1 MALPQATNTR
11 FQTAEDVVTDI
22 QRRIQSGEWP
32 AGYRLPPERELAALY
47 GLARNTVR
55 SALTRMGGDL
65 IRVIGRGTYVRAKSG
80 GGLTGLGPHMKD
92 ASPAE
97 VMEVRLIIEPQA
109 AALAAHRANSDDLA
123 EIEEILRRSI
133 VAKGFAEFEHY
144 DAALH
149 LAVFRATKN
158 QLLIDYCEAIN
169 SARHQPHW
177 HLLKQKSM
185 TDQRRSQYDREHSAL
200 VDAIKQRDAEKAR
213 RLIHQHLSH
222 VRDSLLAMD
231 A

>member
-11 FQTAEDVVTDI
+11 FQTAEDVVGDI
-22 QRRIQSGEWP
+22 QRRIEIGEWP
-32 AGYRLPPERELAALY
+32 EGHRLPPERELAALY

-55 SALTRMGGDL
+55 SALNRMGTDL
-65 IRVIGRGTYVRAKSG
+65 IRVVGRGTYVKAKG
-80 GGLTGLGPHMKD
+80 GGGVPGLGRHMKD

-123 EIEEILRRSI
+123 EIAEILRRSI
-133 VAKGFAEFEHY
+133 AAKGFAEFEHY

-158 QLLIDYCEAIN
+158 QLLVDYCEAIN
-169 SARHQPHW
+169 SARHQPLW
-177 HLLKQKSM
+177 HRLKQKSL
-185 TDQRRSQYDREHSAL
+185 TDGLRSQYDREHSAL

-213 RLIHQHLSH
+213 RLIHQHLTH
-222 VRDSLLAMD
+222 VRDHLLAID

>member
-22 QRRIQSGEWP
+22 QRRIESGEWP
-32 AGYRLPPERELAALY
+32 DGHRLPPERELAALY

-55 SALTRMGGDL
+55 SALNRMGPEL
-65 IRVIGRGTYVRAKSG
+65 VRVIGRGTYVKSKRG
-80 GGLTGLGPHMKD
+80 GGVPGLGRHMKE

-97 VMEVRLIIEPQA
+97 LMEVRLIIEPQA

-133 VAKGFAEFEHY
+133 AAKGFAEFEHY

-158 QLLIDYCEAIN
+158 QLLVDYCEAIN

-177 HLLKQKSM
+177 HRLKQKSL
-185 TDQRRSQYDREHSAL
+185 TEGRRTQYDREHSAL

-213 RLIHQHLSH
+213 RLIHQHLTH
-222 VRDSLLAMD
+222 VRDSLLAID
-231 A
+231 G

>member
-22 QRRIQSGEWP
+22 HRRIENGEWP
-32 AGYRLPPERELAALY
+32 EGHRLPPERELAALY

-55 SALTRMGGDL
+55 SALNRMGTDL
-65 IRVIGRGTYVRAKSG
+65 IRVVGRGTYVRAKSG
-80 GGLTGLGPHMKD
+80 GSVPGLGRHMKD

-123 EIEEILRRSI
+123 EIDEILRRSI
-133 VAKGFAEFEHY
+133 SAKGFAEFEHY

-158 QLLIDYCEAIN
+158 QLLVDYCEAIN

-177 HLLKQKSM
+177 HRLKQKSL
-185 TDQRRSQYDREHSAL
+185 TDGRRSQYDREHSAL

-222 VRDSLLAMD
+222 VRDSLLAID

>member
-1 MALPQATNTR
+1 MTLPQATNTR
-11 FQTAEDVVTDI
+11 FQTAEDVVIDI
-22 QRRIQSGEWP
+22 QRRINNGEWP
-32 AGYRLPPERELAALY
+32 EGHRLPPERELAALY

-55 SALTRMGGDL
+55 SALNRMGPDL

-80 GGLTGLGPHMKD
+80 STVPGLGRHMKD

-123 EIEEILRRSI
+123 QIEEILRRS
-133 VAKGFAEFEHY
+133 VAAKGFAEFEHW

-177 HLLKQKSM
+177 HRLKQKSL
-185 TDQRRSQYDREHSAL
+185 TEALRSQYDREHSAL
-200 VDAIKQRDAEKAR
+200 VDALKQREPEKAR
-213 RLIHQHLSH
+213 KLIHQHLTH
-222 VRDSLLAMD
+222 VRDHLLAID
-231 A
+231 V